1 MSEIIL
7 HTEALSKHYEGLR
20 ANQDVNLQL
29 RQGEIHALIGPNG
42 AGKSTLIAQLAGDL
56 QPTSGRVLLKQ
67 RDITHM
73 PNHQRALA
81 GIARSFQVSS
91 IFGDMSIVQNLAL
104 AVQAHQ
110 GHSYRFWSRAEHHRK
125 INTLAFQLAEQ
136 FGLDQQLDDVA
147 GELAH
152 GEQRQLEVA
161 MTLAGQPDVLLLD
174 EPMAGIGPGGS
185 KKLTEL
191 LDGLRGQYSMLL
203 VEHDMDA
210 VFSLADRISVL
221 VNGELLMTGSCD
233 EVRNSSAVQQAY
245 LGTGG

>member
-1 MSEIIL
+1 MTIL
-7 HTEALSKHYEGLR
+7 
-20 ANQDVNLQL
+20 
-29 RQGEIHALIGPNG
+29 
-42 AGKSTLIAQLAGDL
+42 
-56 QPTSGRVLLKQ
+56 
-67 RDITHM
+67 
-73 PNHQRALA
+73 
-81 GIARSFQVSS
+81 
-91 IFGDMSIVQNLAL
+91 QNLAL

-110 GHSYRFWSRAEHHRK
+110 GHSYRFWSSAEKHKR
-125 INTLAFQLAEQ
+125 INALATELAAQ

-161 MTLAGQPDVLLLD
+161 MTLAGQPSVLLLD

-221 VNGELLMTGSCD
+221 VNGELLMTGSCE
-233 EVRNSSAVQQAY
+233 EVRNSHEVQQAY
-245 LGTGG
+245 LGTAG